1 MRRTGSIARGEIDQG
16 DPRGGARPSTKRRV
30 MKKILPVIMC
40 GGSGTRVWPES
51 RETLPKQF
59 IPLVGE
65 RSTFQTTIAMLA
77 DPAFETPLVIS
88 NIDYRFL
95 VADQLREIGAVADI
109 VLEPTRRDSGPAVA
123 VAAGLATRR
132 APDTIVVLLA
142 ADHVVRNPAG
152 LVELCKKAAAAA
164 ADGYIVTLGVKPDC
178 PATGY
183 GYLRPGAPIA
193 PASDVLKLDAFVE
206 KPDRETAQSYIDAGY
221 FWNSGNFIFRADVMQ
236 AEIAHFEP
244 AIAEAAEAAIDAA
257 EKDLGF
263 LVLNDEAFERAP
275 KKSIDYAVMES
286 TEKAALIPADIGW
299 SDVGN
304 WRAVWEL
311 SDRDSF
317 GNSVRGNGVVMDAK
331 NVHVRSDDTLTTV
344 VGVDDIIVVTTQDAV
359 LVLSHEHGDSVKQL
373 VDQLKRENRREA
385 GEHKRIFRPW
395 GYYQSID
402 AGQRYQVKRIVV
414 KPGER
419 LSLQKH
425 FHRAEHWI
433 VVKGTAEV
441 GRDEGVHLVHE
452 NESIYLPI
460 GCKHRL
466 TNPGKIDLE
475 LIEVQTGSYLGE
487 DDIVRFED
495 AYNRG

>member
-1 MRRTGSIARGEIDQG
+1 MS
-16 DPRGGARPSTKRRV
+16 
-30 MKKILPVIMC
+30 KILPVIMC

-65 RSTFQTTIAMLA
+65 RSTFQTTMEMLA
-77 DPAFETPLVIS
+77 DPAFDTPLIIS

-95 VADQLREIGAVADI
+95 LADQLRQIDAEADI

-123 VAAGLATRR
+123 VAAAIAARR
-132 APDTIVVLLA
+132 APDTVVVVLA
-142 ADHVVRNPAG
+142 ADHVVQDRAG
-152 LVELCKKAAAAA
+152 LVELCKKAAVAAR
-164 ADGYIVTLGVKPDC
+164 DGFIVTLGVKPDH

-183 GYLRPGAPIA
+183 GYLRPGRPIG
-193 PASDVLKLDAFVE
+193 PGSDVLRLDAFVE
-206 KPDRETAQSYIDAGY
+206 KPDRETAETYIEAGY
-221 FWNSGNFIFRADVMQ
+221 FWNSGNFIFRADKMLE
-236 AEIAHFEP
+236 EIARFEP
-244 AIAEAAEAAIDAA
+244 AMAEAAEAAINGA
-257 EKDLGF
+257 KTDLGF
-263 LVLNDEAFERAP
+263 LVLDAEAFARAP
-275 KKSIDYAVMES
+275 KKSIDYAVMEK
-286 TEKAALIPADIGW
+286 TEQAALIPAEIGW
-299 SDVGN
+299 SDVGT

-311 SDRDSF
+311 SERDEW
-317 GNSVRGNGVVMDAK
+317 GNSVRGNGMVMEAR
-331 NVHVRSDDTLTTV
+331 NVHVRSDETLTTV
-344 VGVDDIIVVTTQDAV
+344 VGVDDVIVVTTQDAV
-359 LVLSHEHGDSVKQL
+359 LVLSHEHGDKVKQL
-373 VDQLKRENRREA
+373 VDRLKRENRREA

-402 AGQRYQVKRIVV
+402 AGNRYQVKRIVV

-433 VVKGTAEV
+433 VVRGTAEV
-441 GRDEGVHLVHE
+441 GRDEETHLVHE

-466 TNPGKIDLE
+466 SNPGKIDLE

>member
-1 MRRTGSIARGEIDQG
+1 
-16 DPRGGARPSTKRRV
+16 

-51 RETLPKQF
+51 RDSLPKQF
-59 IPLVGE
+59 IGLVGD
-65 RSTFQTTIAMLA
+65 RSTFQTTLAMLS
-77 DPAFETPLVIS
+77 DPAFEKPIVIS
-88 NIDYRFL
+88 NVDYRFL
-95 VADQLREIGAVADI
+95 VADQLREIGVEADI

-123 VAAGLATRR
+123 VAAGLAARR
-132 APDTIVVLLA
+132 SPETIVVVLA
-142 ADHVVRNPAG
+142 ADHVVRDQPG
-152 LVELCKKAAAAA
+152 LVELCKQAAEAASA
-164 ADGYIVTLGVKPDC
+164 GFIVTLGVKPDS
-178 PATGY
+178 AAVGY
-183 GYLRPGAPIA
+183 GYLRPGAAISPSSA
-193 PASDVLKLDAFVE
+193 VLELAAFVE
-206 KPDRETAQSYIDAGY
+206 KPDRETAQNYVDAGY
-221 FWNSGNFIFRADVMQ
+221 LWNSGNFIFRADVMQ

-244 AIAEAAEAAIDAA
+244 EMAEAAEAAIDTAVT
-257 EKDLGF
+257 DLGF
-263 LVLNDEAFERAP
+263 LVLGAEAFARAP
-275 KKSIDYAVMES
+275 KISIDYAVMEK
-286 TEKAALIPADIGW
+286 TTKAALIPADLGW
-299 SDVGN
+299 SDVGT

-311 SDRDSF
+311 SERDDQ
-317 GNSVRGNGVVMDAK
+317 GNSVRGHGVVMDSC
-331 NVHVRSDDTLTTV
+331 NVHVRSDEMLTTV
-344 VGVDDIIVVTTQDAV
+344 VGVNDVIVVTTQDAV
-359 LVLSHEHGDSVKQL
+359 LVLNRDHGDKVKLL

-395 GYYQSID
+395 GYYQSVD
-402 AGQRYQVKRIVV
+402 SGARYQVKRIVV

-441 GRDEGVHLVHE
+441 GRDDAIHLVHE

-487 DDIVRFED
+487 DDIVRFAD